1 MTFYHEGCTRVQLR
15 KPKSSSFF
23 FPLFIGIFDDGI
35 SESEYD
41 FIKNNRL
48 SKWTIY
54 LYFHRINKTM
64 IDKLKTFAND
74 FSSY

>member
-41 FIKNNRL
+41 FIIEKRTAVL
-48 SKWTIY
+48 LQSGMCECV
-54 LYFHRINKTM
+54 RM
-64 IDKLKTFAND
+64 QND
-74 FSSY
+74 DTETLTQ